1 MPSYSPLLN
10 DSEDTSENRS
20 FLNLFNQIQ
29 STDNT
34 WMDPDGLMDFDG
46 LQVTQTS
53 VPRNRAVLL
62 AM

>member
-1 MPSYSPLLN
+1 
-10 DSEDTSENRS
+10 
-20 FLNLFNQIQ
+20 
-29 STDNT
+29 
-34 WMDPDGLMDFDG
+34 MDPDGLMDFDG